1 MPAVPALSA
10 EARRILRA
18 ASDVIRP
25 RGHGFDHAIDDDV
38 MAGIDAFLPHL
49 PPPMRLGFPLGLR
62 LLEWAPP
69 LVIGRLARFSRL
81 PADEARRYL
90 ERALDLGGPLGA
102 MVLGVRTLV
111 LLCFYQ
117 HPAVL
122 ETLEVEWAG
131 RARELTRRRATL
143 LAE

>member
-1 MPAVPALSA
+1 MPAPRALSR

-38 MAGIDAFLPHL
+38 LAGIEAFLPYL
-49 PPPMRLGFPLGLR
+49 PPPMRLSFPLGLR
-62 LLEWAPP
+62 LLEWSPP
-69 LVIGRLARFSRL
+69 VVIRRFVRFSRL
-81 PADEARRYL
+81 PPDEARHYL
-90 ERALDLGGPLGA
+90 ERALTLGGPLGA

-122 ETLEVEWAG
+122 RTLDVDWAG
-131 RARELTRRRATL
+131 RARELTERRAAL